1 MTAVAFKAACHS
13 FAQAAAPYLHIT
25 DEQHYEE
32 ALELI
37 EALLEESEDSYEDPL
52 NGVVELLSR
61 AIESYENKDPEM
73 AGVDQHTNAQHSDLA
88 MLRLLMDQHGLGT
101 ADLPEIGSKS
111 MVSRVLS
118 GARSLN
124 KNHIKALSDRFH
136 ISPSL
141 FF

>member
-1 MTAVAFKAACHS
+1 MTAVAFKEACQS

-25 DEQHYEE
+25 DDERFEE

-37 EALLEESEDSYEDPL
+37 EDLLEDTKDSPDDPL
-52 NGVVELLSR
+52 NAVIEMLSH
-61 AIESYENKDPEM
+61 AIEAYENNNKELVAFERRAM
-73 AGVDQHTNAQHSDLA
+73 DQPADQA

-118 GARSLN
+118 GERALN
-124 KNHIKALSDRFH
+124 KKHIQALSKRFE
-136 ISPSL
+136 INPAL

>member
-1 MTAVAFKAACHS
+1 MTAVAFKDACHS
-13 FAQAAAPYLHIT
+13 FAQAAAPYFHIT
-25 DEQHYEE
+25 DDKHYEE

-37 EALLEESEDSYEDPL
+37 ENLLEEADDSPGNPL
-52 NGVVELLSR
+52 NAVIEMLSR
-61 AIESYENKDPEM
+61 AIEAYENTDEELAVFEKRAMGHP
-73 AGVDQHTNAQHSDLA
+73 ADLV

-118 GARSLN
+118 GKRSLS
-124 KNHIKALSDRFH
+124 KKHIQALAARFGVN
-136 ISPSL
+136 PGL

>member
-1 MTAVAFKAACHS
+1 MTAVAFKNACHR
-13 FAQAAAPYLHIT
+13 FARAAAPYLHII
-25 DEQHYEE
+25 DEKHYEE

-37 EALLEESEDSYEDPL
+37 ENFLVEAEDSPNDPL
-52 NGVVELLSR
+52 NAVIDMLSH
-61 AIESYENKDPEM
+61 AIENYESKDKTLTSFERRAMRHP
-73 AGVDQHTNAQHSDLA
+73 ADLS

-118 GARSLN
+118 GQRSLN
-124 KNHIKALSDRFH
+124 KNHIQALSKRFG
-136 ISPSL
+136 IDPGL